1 MAILEPRM
9 PYAGETAALLTSACW
24 ALNSV
29 CFTLAG
35 RRVGSASVNLV
46 RLLLAWVL
54 LAGLHL
60 VLFGSVFPI
69 HAGGARLGWLGL
81 SGLIGFALGDA
92 VLFEAFL
99 LIGSRLAMLLMTL
112 SPLFSALLAWIWL
125 RQDLSFLKLAAMAA
139 TLAGIAWV
147 VWGDGDRE
155 AHPHLLRGVLLGIG
169 GALGQSVGLLF
180 SLYGLVGGYS
190 PISANLVRV
199 SAGLLALLAYFAF
212 RRRLGPSLDGLRD
225 RPAAGL
231 IALGAATGPVL
242 GVVLSLV
249 AIARAPMGVAA
260 TLMSL
265 APVFLLP
272 VAHWGFKEKVGVH
285 AILGTSLAL
294 AGAAALF
301 FV

>member
-1 MAILEPRM
+1 M
-9 PYAGETAALLTSACW
+9 PYAGESAALLTSACW

-60 VLFGSVFPI
+60 VLFGSAFPL
-69 HAGGARLGWLGL
+69 HAGGARLGWLAL
-81 SGLIGFALGDA
+81 SGIIGFALADA

-99 LIGSRLAMLLMTL
+99 LIGARLAMLLMTL
-112 SPLFSALLAWIWL
+112 SPVFSALLAWIWL
-125 RQDLSFLKLAAMAA
+125 KQDLGLLKLAAMAV

-180 SLYGLVGGYS
+180 SLYGLSGGYS
-190 PISANLVRV
+190 PVSANLIRV
-199 SAGLLALLAYFAF
+199 SAGLLALAAYFAF
-212 RRRLGPSLDGLRD
+212 TRRLGPSLDGLRD

-242 GVVLSLV
+242 GVIFSLV

-285 AILGTSLAL
+285 AILGTALAL

>member
-1 MAILEPRM
+1 M
-9 PYAGETAALLTSACW
+9 PYAGESAALLTSACW

-46 RLLLAWVL
+46 RLLMAWAL
-54 LAGLHL
+54 LAILQL
-60 VLFGSVFPI
+60 ALFGSLFPI
-69 HAGGARLGWLGL
+69 HAGPARIGWLGA

-99 LIGSRLAMLLMTL
+99 LIGARLSMLLMTL
-112 SPLFSALLAWIWL
+112 SPLFSALMAWIWL
-125 RQDLSFLKLAAMAA
+125 KQDLGPLKLLAMAV

-147 VWGDGDRE
+147 VWGDDGAE
-155 AHPHLLRGVLLGIG
+155 SHPHLARGVLLGIG
-169 GALGQSVGLLF
+169 GALGQAVGLQF
-180 SLYGLVGGYS
+180 SLYGLAGGFS
-190 PISANLVRV
+190 PISANFIRV
-199 SAGLLALLAYFAF
+199 SAGLLALLGYFAI

-242 GVVLSLV
+242 GVIFSLV

-265 APVFLLP
+265 SPVLLLP
-272 VAHWGFKEKVGVH
+272 VSHWGFKEKVGIH
-285 AILGTSLAL
+285 AILGTVLAL

>member
-1 MAILEPRM
+1 M
-9 PYAGETAALLTSACW
+9 PYVGESAALLTSACW

-35 RRVGSASVNLV
+35 RRVGSASVNMV
-46 RLLLAWVL
+46 RLLLAWL
-54 LAGLHL
+54 LLVALHL
-60 VLFGSVFPI
+60 ALFHSAFPI
-69 HAGGARLGWLGL
+69 HAGGARLGWLSL

-99 LIGSRLAMLLMTL
+99 LIGARLSMLLMTL
-112 SPLFSALLAWIWL
+112 SPVFSALLAWIWL
-125 RQDLSFLKLAAMAA
+125 RQDLGVFKVLAMAV

-155 AHPHLLRGVLLGIG
+155 THPHLLRGLLLGIG

-180 SLYGLVGGYS
+180 SLYGLAGGYS
-190 PISANLVRV
+190 PLSANLVRV
-199 SAGLLALLAYFAF
+199 SAGLLALLAYATI
-212 RRRLGPSLDGLRD
+212 RRRLGPSLEGIRD
-225 RPAAGL
+225 RRSAGL

-242 GVVLSLV
+242 GVIFSLV
-249 AIARAPMGVAA
+249 AIAHAPMGVAA

>member
-1 MAILEPRM
+1 M
-9 PYAGETAALLTSACW
+9 PYAGESAALLTSACW

-54 LAGLHL
+54 LVGLHL
-60 VLFGSVFPI
+60 LLFGSIFPI
-69 HAGGARLGWLGL
+69 HAGGGRLGWLAL
-81 SGLIGFALGDA
+81 SGVIGFALGDA

-99 LIGSRLAMLLMTL
+99 LIGARLSMLLMTL
-112 SPLFSALLAWIWL
+112 SPAFSALLAWIWL
-125 RQDLSFLKLAAMAA
+125 KQDLGPLKLTAMAV

-155 AHPHLLRGVLLGIG
+155 AHPHLLRGLFLGIG

-180 SLYGLVGGYS
+180 SLYGLSGGFS

-199 SAGLLALLAYFAF
+199 SAGLLALLAYMAVQ
-212 RRRLGPSLDGLRD
+212 RRLGPSLEGLRD

-242 GVVLSLV
+242 GVIFSLV

-285 AILGTSLAL
+285 AILGTVLAL